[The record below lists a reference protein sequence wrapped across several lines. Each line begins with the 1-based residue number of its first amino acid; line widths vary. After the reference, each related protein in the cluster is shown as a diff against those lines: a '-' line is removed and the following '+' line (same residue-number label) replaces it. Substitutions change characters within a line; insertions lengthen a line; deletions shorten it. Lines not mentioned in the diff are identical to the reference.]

1 MRKEQ
6 ELDSQ
11 IKAAL
16 EKECDGILASED
28 LWRRIDETVCG
39 QQAEQKWRT
48 SMKHISIKKLC
59 VAAAAACLFVSG
71 ISVLAGNTDFF
82 VSGGKMEPE
91 YTDYRDMEKAQEKLG
106 YEADS
111 VERFENGYVFE
122 GASVDCTTAYSEENG
137 EMYSVPALDV
147 RYRKDGKRIDL
158 NVSETAQMDLSKE
171 PDATR
176 TCGDITLRYDEYTN
190 KMVPEGYEL
199 TEEDKINEQRDDY
212 HIVYLSVT
220 ENADA
225 AAEGQTLSKEAKQ
238 GSYFV
243 SEKGA
248 DISIAVKGASGNES
262 WEDWAEGKEP
272 CVRQMKIVSWEKDG
286 KYYDLSGADL
296 EMSADELFTMAEEI
310 LGVR

>member
-1 MRKEQ
+1 
-6 ELDSQ
+6 
-11 IKAAL
+11 
-16 EKECDGILASED
+16 
-28 LWRRIDETVCG
+28 
-39 QQAEQKWRT
+39 
-48 SMKHISIKKLC
+48 MKHISIKKLC
-59 VAAAAACLFVSG
+59 VAAAAACLLVSG

-82 VSGGKMEPE
+82 VSGSKMEPE
-91 YTDYRDMEKAQEKLG
+91 YTDYRDMGKAQEKLG

-122 GASVDCTTAYSEENG
+122 GANVDYTTAYSEENG

-147 RYRKDGKRIDL
+147 RYRKGGKRIDL
-158 NVSETAQMDLSKE
+158 NVSETAQTDLSKE

-225 AAEGQTLSKEAKQ
+225 AAEGQTLSEEAKR
-238 GSYFV
+238 GSYYV
-243 SEKGA
+243 SEEGP
-248 DISIAVKGASGNES
+248 DVSITVKGENGNES

-272 CVRQMKIVSWEKDG
+272 CVQQMKIVSWEKDG